1 MSNTVTIRSKAT
13 PNIRQK
19 KYGTFVFAFF
29 QSISVTLIGRLF
41 LSEVFALLALPFIKF
56 SKLLRLSTAF
66 RYVLVLL
73 LVLLF
78 GQIVSDVYNTTT
90 VDNYLRGWALIVFA
104 GISTT
109 FLFSQFLGEEKNIT
123 YYLFG
128 TFLTLMIFGEGDLN
142 FEIQYSDTNYF
153 KSRFVGFIN
162 PCVLLLSYHLMRNK
176 MFKLIAA
183 IFLLYALI
191 CFYFDA
197 RSNGLIFIF
206 SGLLV
211 LFKFSKLKLSRER
224 LLLISALILGLV
236 YTLYIFYVD
245 LVLYHEFGGKNA
257 YNQLSSVENPYNPL
271 GLLFRGRTEIFLL
284 IEAIKDKPL
293 IGHGS
298 WAQDPGL
305 RYARLMQEISGSDT
319 LVDLGFIKAHSIL
332 FGFWAYSGV
341 IGMFCIFLIYWN
353 LLKRALVIYKS
364 KFVPNVLPI
373 VIFCSIE
380 GIWHLLFSPIQHL
393 RISAP
398 FFIAIV
404 LSIHLKINLKQ
415 RQIVKKQTSTI

>member
-13 PNIRQK
+13 PTIRQK

-29 QSISVTLIGRLF
+29 QSISVTIIGKLF
-41 LSEVFALLALPFIKF
+41 LSELFALLAFPFISF
-56 SKLLRLSTAF
+56 TKLLKVSKSFRFVLILLSI
-66 RYVLVLL
+66 
-73 LVLLF
+73 LLF
-78 GQIVSDVYNTTT
+78 GQIASDIYNSTTS
-90 VDNYLRGWALIVFA
+90 DNYLRGWALIVFS
-104 GISTT
+104 GISLT

-128 TFLTLMIFGEGDLN
+128 TFLTMLIFGEGDLN
-142 FEIQYSDTNYF
+142 FAIQYSDSNYF

-162 PCVLLLSYHLMRNK
+162 PCLLLLSYYLMRQRK
-176 MFKLIAA
+176 FKLIAFS
-183 IFLLYALI
+183 FLLYALI

-211 LFKFSKLKLSRER
+211 YLKFSKFKLSKEK
-224 LLLISALILGLV
+224 LLLYSIVTLGLV
-236 YTLYIFYVD
+236 YALYIVYVD
-245 LVLYHEFGGKNA
+245 LVLYHDFGGKNA
-257 YNQLSSVENPYNPL
+257 YNQLSSVNNPYNPFE
-271 GLLFRGRTEIFLL
+271 LLFRGRTEIFLL
-284 IEAIKDKPL
+284 IEAIRDKPL

-305 RYARLMQEISGSDT
+305 KYAKLMQEISNSET

-332 FGFWAYSGV
+332 FGFWAYSGI
-341 IGMFCIFLIYWN
+341 IGLLSIVLIYWRL
-353 LLKRALVIYKS
+353 LLKALDIYKS
-364 KFVPNVLPI
+364 RIIPNVLPI

-398 FFIAIV
+398 FFIALV
-404 LSIHLKINLKQ
+404 LSINLKINLKKN
-415 RQIVKKQTSTI
+415 QIVKKQSSSF